1 MKSLTQ
7 YLYESSSSNI
17 TLSELK
23 AIWNVTTKVAFQI
36 PNDYS
41 DDDFTQYI
49 SDLLLEDMPTG
60 DDYAKKFFGVNSDN
74 LIDTTFQYTK
84 SNDQENI
91 PNDRNIKLIEFDN
104 SKDDNFSGNNEDLR
118 WRIIDDL
125 QLVAMFDN
133 FVVNNTS
140 SENLKQDLYQIF
152 KVTNSSS
159 INKYPIDLE
168 IKDDGLEFDN
178 P

>member
-7 YLYESSSSNI
+7 YLFEASSSDI

-23 AIWNVTTKVAFQI
+23 AIWNATFVVAFQI

-41 DDDFTQYI
+41 DDEFTQYL
-49 SDLLLEDMPTG
+49 SDMLLEDMPTG
-60 DDYAKKFFGVNSDN
+60 GNYAKKFFGVNSDN
-74 LIDTTFQYTK
+74 IIDVVFQYTK
-84 SNDQENI
+84 SKDQENI
-91 PNDRNIKLIEFDN
+91 PNDSRIKLIEFDN
-104 SKDDNFSGNNEDLR
+104 SKDDNFSGDNSDLQ

-125 QLVAMFDN
+125 QLVATFDD
-133 FVVNNTS
+133 FIVNHTS
-140 SENLKQDLYQIF
+140 SENLEQDLYQIF

-168 IKDDGLEFDN
+168 IKDDGLEFDE

>member
-1 MKSLTQ
+1 MKSLIQ
-7 YLYESSSSNI
+7 YLSESSISDI

-23 AIWNVTTKVAFQI
+23 AIWNVTSVVAFQI

-41 DDDFTQYI
+41 NDDFTQYM

-60 DDYAKKFFGVNSDN
+60 DNYAKKFFGVNADN
-74 LIDTTFQYTK
+74 IIDVTFQYTK
-84 SNDQENI
+84 SKDQEDL
-91 PNDRNIKLIEFDN
+91 PNNKKIKLIEFDN
-104 SKDDNFSGNNEDLR
+104 TKDDNFSGDNSDLQ

-125 QLVAMFDN
+125 QLVATFDN

-140 SENLKQDLYQIF
+140 TENLKQELFQIF

-168 IKDDGLEFDN
+168 IKEDNLEYN
-178 P
+178 EP

>member
-1 MKSLTQ
+1 MKSLIQ
-7 YLYESSSSNI
+7 YLSEAAISDI

-23 AIWNVTTKVAFQI
+23 AIWNVTSVVAFQI
-36 PNDYS
+36 PNGYS
-41 DDDFTQYI
+41 DDDFIQYL

-60 DDYAKKFFGVNSDN
+60 DNYIKKFFGVNADN
-74 LIDTTFQYTK
+74 IIDVTFQYTK
-84 SNDQENI
+84 SKDQEDL
-91 PNDRNIKLIEFDN
+91 PNNNKIKLIEFDN
-104 SKDDNFSGNNEDLR
+104 TKDDNFSGDNSDLQ

-125 QLVAMFDN
+125 QLVATFDN

-140 SENLKQDLYQIF
+140 SQNIKQDLYQIF

-168 IKDDGLEFDN
+168 IKEDGLEFDKQ
-178 P
+178 

>member
-7 YLYESSSSNI
+7 YLFEASSSDI

-41 DDDFTQYI
+41 DDEFTQYL
-49 SDLLLEDMPTG
+49 SDMLLEDMPTG
-60 DDYAKKFFGVNSDN
+60 DNCAKKFFGVNSDN
-74 LIDTTFQYTK
+74 IIDVVFQYTK
-84 SNDQENI
+84 SKDQENI
-91 PNDRNIKLIEFDN
+91 PNDSRIKLIEFDN
-104 SKDDNFSGNNEDLR
+104 SKDDNFLGDNSDLQ

-125 QLVAMFDN
+125 QLVATFDD
-133 FVVNNTS
+133 FIVNHTS
-140 SENLKQDLYQIF
+140 SKNLEQDLYQIF

-168 IKDDGLEFDN
+168 IKDDGLEFDE

>member
-7 YLYESSSSNI
+7 YLFEASSSDI

-41 DDDFTQYI
+41 DDEFTQYL
-49 SDLLLEDMPTG
+49 SDMLLEDMPTG
-60 DDYAKKFFGVNSDN
+60 DNYAKKFFGVNSDN
-74 LIDTTFQYTK
+74 IIDVVFQYTK
-84 SNDQENI
+84 SKDQENI
-91 PNDRNIKLIEFDN
+91 PNDSRIKLIEFDN
-104 SKDDNFSGNNEDLR
+104 SKDDNFSGSNSDLQ

-125 QLVAMFDN
+125 QLAAIFDD
-133 FVVNNTS
+133 FIVNHTS
-140 SENLKQDLYQIF
+140 AENLEQDLYQIF

-168 IKDDGLEFDN
+168 IKDDGLEFDE